1 MIPPE
6 QLVAALERLDPRD
19 LEVLDLSLRR
29 HVPDEALA
37 NVMSW
42 APSEVARRRAAAI
55 EHLANDLGVERGED
69 LGQVLKK
76 LLDPE
81 TWTAVDETRWPAAGT
96 EAPAEAPAEPPA
108 EGPAP
113 QPAAAVEQPPT
124 RRGPWRTLALACGFL
139 AALAAAGAAGAL
151 LLGSDD
157 SDGGGGKV
165 PAGGSTATR
174 SFAPQAAGPL
184 AAPFPSSPNVTYQYL
199 TVHVTGPTVLYDSPG
214 GRRKIRLPAKT
225 EWGSPRILSVV
236 RQRGGWLAVLAPEL
250 RNGDV
255 GWIREGLGQLQP
267 VAWSLTADLSR
278 RLLVVRK
285 DGHRVR
291 RMKIAVGRK
300 GNATPKGRFAVTDK
314 LKVSDGGPP
323 YGCCVLALSGHQT
336 RLPRDWPGGDRLA
349 VHATNDTSSI
359 GRAVSLGCMRVHA
372 SAARWLI
379 NTIPLGAPVTVRS

>member
-6 QLVAALERLDPRD
+6 QLIAALERLDPRD

-69 LGQVLKK
+69 LGLVLKK
-76 LLDPE
+76 LLDSE
-81 TWTAVDETRWPAAGT
+81 TWTAVDETRWPAADT
-96 EAPAEAPAEPPA
+96 EAPAE
-108 EGPAP
+108 
-113 QPAAAVEQPPT
+113 QPASQPGAAAAEQPAT
-124 RRGPWRTLALACGFL
+124 RRSPWRTLALACAFL
-139 AALAAAGAAGAL
+139 AALAAAGAAGAV
-151 LLGSDD
+151 LLGSSD
-157 SDGGGGKV
+157 SDGGASKAKGGN
-165 PAGGSTATR
+165 PTR
-174 SFAPQAAGPL
+174 SFTPQAAGPL
-184 AAPFPSSPNVTYQYL
+184 AAPFPSSPNVSYQYL
-199 TVHVTGPTVLYDSPG
+199 TIHPTGPIVLYDSPG
-214 GRRKIRLPAKT
+214 GGRKIRLPAKT
-225 EWGSPRILSVV
+225 EWGSPRVLSVV

-250 RNGDV
+250 KNGEV
-255 GWIREGLGQLQP
+255 GWIREGLGQMQA

-285 DGHRVR
+285 DGHLVK
-291 RMKIAVGRK
+291 RMRIAVGRK
-300 GNATPKGRFAVTDK
+300 GNATPRGRFAVTDK

-336 RLPRDWPGGDRLA
+336 SLPRDWPGGDRLA
-349 VHATNDTSSI
+349 VHSTTDTSSI
-359 GRAVSLGCMRVHA
+359 GKAVSLGCMRVQA